1 MAELKNRPLP
11 AAERRRSATVAL
23 VAERCTVALGF
34 AEDEVGPW
42 LARNWGVLADTPPE
56 LLEQIDL

>member
-1 MAELKNRPLP
+1 
-11 AAERRRSATVAL
+11 
-23 VAERCTVALGF
+23 LGF

-42 LARNWGVLADTPPE
+42 LARNWGVLADTSPE

>member
-1 MAELKNRPLP
+1 MAELKNRPLAP
-11 AAERRRSATVAL
+11 AELHRSATVAP

-34 AEDEVGPW
+34 AEDEAGPW